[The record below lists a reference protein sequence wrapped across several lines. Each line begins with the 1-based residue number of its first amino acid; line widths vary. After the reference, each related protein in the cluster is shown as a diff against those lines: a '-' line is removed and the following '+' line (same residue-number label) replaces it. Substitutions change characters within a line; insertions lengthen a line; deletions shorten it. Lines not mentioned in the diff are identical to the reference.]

1 MDHINDISN
10 NMPEKAFRVLI
21 GHRKRRNAIICIDD
35 IEQIWK
41 RHRSDSKDTFENF
54 ITETKNDLS
63 TK

>member
-1 MDHINDISN
+1 MDNTPN
-10 NMPEKAFRVLI
+10 NIPEKAFRVLI
-21 GHRKRRNAIICIDD
+21 GNRERRNAITCVKD